1 MALERPFRLYEHRH
15 TLGGLGWLEVAWGGL
30 GWLGYAIQVLVNGG
44 LEMSWGELG
53 YAIQVLVY

>member
-1 MALERPFRLYEHRH
+1 M
-15 TLGGLGWLEVAWGGL
+15 